1 MSTKQNYPEAERLPL
16 PINIDPAEMTKFS
29 PQRSRD
35 IMAGAIQTHQSQV
48 GYPSRIDITV
58 DNSQA
63 DSHVRSYDCSGA
75 VSLNSSMQSNVP
87 TPFGGMNKFTHL
99 NMPGGQW
106 EQGNKFMAHD
116 LKAAHYVSLRKS
128 ARSDWATYEENFDNE
143 KGIMNRMYNIHKSKM
158 FEMNNGAITKACL
171 AFWHANRS
179 SIRSYSTGN
188 SEKRDEKT
196 DVSTSQDSGKTDAPL
211 SRKEMLKKAMKEY
224 GSTVIIFHVGISLI
238 SFGSFYL
245 LVSR

>member
-1 MSTKQNYPEAERLPL
+1 MPV
-16 PINIDPAEMTKFS
+16 NIDPAEMTKFS

-35 IMAGAIQTHQSQV
+35 INAGAILAHHAQV
-48 GYPSRIDITV
+48 GHTSLIDITV
-58 DNSQA
+58 DNSHE
-63 DSHVRSYDCSGA
+63 DSHIRSYDCSGA

-106 EQGNKFMAHD
+106 EQGSKYMAHD
-116 LKAAHYVSLRKS
+116 LKSSHYVNLRKS
-128 ARSDWATYEENFDNE
+128 TRSDWDNNYEENFNND
-143 KGIMNRMYNIHKSKM
+143 KGITNRMHNIHNAKM

-171 AFWHANRS
+171 AFWHENN
-179 SIRSYSTGN
+179 IRYYSTGN
-188 SEKRDEKT
+188 SEKRDDNKT
-196 DVSTSQDSGKTDAPL
+196 DVSTSQDSKKTDVPL
-211 SRKEMLKKAMKEY
+211 SRTEMLKKAVKDY

-238 SFGSFYL
+238 SLGSFYL